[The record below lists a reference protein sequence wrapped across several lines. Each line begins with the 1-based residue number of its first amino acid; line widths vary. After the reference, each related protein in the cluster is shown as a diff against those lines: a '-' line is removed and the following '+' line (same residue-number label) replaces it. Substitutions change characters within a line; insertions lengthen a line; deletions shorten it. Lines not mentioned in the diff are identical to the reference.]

1 MRGAGNPVCVCMHVQ
16 YCISPSPYRL
26 LTLPYLLS
34 CWLQL
39 YSIQLEPWW
48 LIRKCNNQGLIQGG
62 WIGCLV
68 TPLWVTLS
76 TRTIKHA
83 IHSQGNRAKQDSKT
97 VHMLSEFKGYGNTV
111 GILAHCGG
119 GGTSPFHAPLLNLV
133 LVTPAAKFLDQP
145 LIILLTVTRFVLYR
159 VFSSINS
166 PTSLINKW

>member
-1 MRGAGNPVCVCMHVQ
+1 MSVTFASYYVCPPIYYTV
-16 YCISPSPYRL
+16 YY
-26 LTLPYLLS
+26 
-34 CWLQL
+34 
-39 YSIQLEPWW
+39 
-48 LIRKCNNQGLIQGG
+48 QGLIQGG

-145 LIILLTVTRFVLYR
+145 LIIVLTIVE
-159 VFSSINS
+159 IQE
-166 PTSLINKW
+166 

>member
-1 MRGAGNPVCVCMHVQ
+1 M
-16 YCISPSPYRL
+16 YPSLADRL
-26 LTLPYLLS
+26 LLGRLTWPFFWMFKRYKTP
-34 CWLQL
+34 LQTR
-39 YSIQLEPWW
+39 E
-48 LIRKCNNQGLIQGG
+48 KQGLIQGG

-145 LIILLTVTRFVLYR
+145 LKRQVKVG
-159 VFSSINS
+159 
-166 PTSLINKW
+166 